1 MYNESGTGKNGNN
14 GFIRMKTIA
23 EGQIFSDF
31 NAYDYIYVDKTDYIF
46 NILRS
51 HRKIFISRPRRF
63 GKSLTLDT
71 IGTLFEYGVE
81 PYFKDTW
88 LYDKWTEGT
97 YPVLRLNFLEFKKDD
112 AEFFKKQFV
121 EKISKFAKKHKVE
134 NYEEDSEPMGA
145 LDNLFTSLRDERR
158 QIVIL
163 IDEYDTQLTS
173 NINNSELY
181 EKYQNIL
188 REIYGIFKSAPIR
201 FLGITGVT
209 RLKDVALF
217 SNGSDIIDIS
227 NHTEYSQMIG
237 FTRDEIREYY
247 IDYLKMAACC
257 ENGVSENEV
266 TDSQIDEILNTLAKN
281 YDGYCFDKYGEKR
294 VFSTWSVN
302 NFFKELV
309 STKKC
314 TYGDYWYDNGG
325 VPKIL
330 SEYLKSHNLDL
341 HDLLADR
348 NIVKIVS
355 VDDFFNPTS
364 LPDMNRHVLMC
375 QTGYLTLRSSVCNTL
390 DVCLGIP
397 NYEVYKALIRLMALR
412 YFGKDKVSVM
422 DCYGHNIVDIGSV
435 EDIEDLLNRIFN
447 SIAYDNYPVD
457 SEASVQSH
465 VQLFMLVNGFKVTSE
480 THSAKGRADLMIES
494 DNRRIIFEL
503 KFAHNEN
510 EAKAKLDEAV
520 AQIKARDYGNILPLK
535 KETLKIAAVFNADP
549 VVRAFTHFKTV

>member
-1 MYNESGTGKNGNN
+1 MYNEIKSKENR
-14 GFIRMKTIA
+14 FIKMKTIA

-88 LYDKWTEGT
+88 IYDKWSENT
-97 YPVLRLNFLEFKKDD
+97 YPVLRLNFLEFSKTDID
-112 AEFFKKQFV
+112 EFKRVFN
-121 EKISKFAKKHKVE
+121 EKLSVFAKD
-134 NYEEDSEPMGA
+134 NNIEDYAEDKEPSVS
-145 LDNLFTSLRDERR
+145 LQRLFAPLVKNRR
-158 QIVIL
+158 HIVIL

-173 NINNSELY
+173 NINNVELY

-188 REIYGIFKSAPIR
+188 REIYGVFKSAPLR

-209 RLKDVALF
+209 RIKDVALF

-325 VPKIL
+325 VPSIL
-330 SEYLKSHNLDL
+330 SNYLETHNLSSVEV
-341 HDLLADR
+341 LA
-348 NIVKIVS
+348 NNKIIS
-355 VDDFFNPTS
+355 VDIDEFLIPQS
-364 LPDMNRHVLMC
+364 LIGINEHVLMC
-375 QTGYLTLRSSVCNTL
+375 QTGYLTLRSSLVDT
-390 DVCLGIP
+390 DGWVDLGIP
-397 NYEVYKALIRLMALR
+397 NNEVRKALLLRLRMMCFEKRVRFTSEEAKILNEGDVNSIISLFNTVLNSVSYDHFCIVNEAALR
-412 YFGKDKVSVM
+412 TVIYLG
-422 DCYGHNIVDIGSV
+422 
-435 EDIEDLLNRIFN
+435 LLRNQAKIQC
-447 SIAYDNYPVD
+447 
-457 SEASVQSH
+457 EVQS
-465 VQLFMLVNGFKVTSE
+465 S
-480 THSAKGRADLMIES
+480 KGRADLVIETG
-494 DNRRIIFEL
+494 DRRIVLEL
-503 KFAHNEN
+503 KFAQNEN

-535 KETLKIAAVFNADP
+535 KETLKIAAVFNAAP
-549 VVRAFTHFKTV
+549 AVRAFTLYQQI